1 MADQEEVITTP
12 CSMEKARH
20 INDWLSFLNEAK
32 ERRQWGQV
40 VEEAEEYT
48 KYKKYI
54 ILFTSIFSQ
63 NFTPNEINVG

>member
-12 CSMEKARH
+12 CSMEKGRH
-20 INDWLSFLNEAK
+20 INDWLAFLNEAK

-48 KYKKYI
+48 K
-54 ILFTSIFSQ
+54 
-63 NFTPNEINVG
+63 